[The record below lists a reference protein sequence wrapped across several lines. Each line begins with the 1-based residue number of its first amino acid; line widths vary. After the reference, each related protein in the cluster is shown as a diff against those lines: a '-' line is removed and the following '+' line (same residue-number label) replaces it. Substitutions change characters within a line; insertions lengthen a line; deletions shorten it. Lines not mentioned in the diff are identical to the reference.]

1 MKANEIRE
9 LIEQRTETTQRLYN
23 LLYEEFIKRQYC
35 DSIEH
40 ANNLL
45 STLCYNMTFFV
56 INTII
61 KDPVV
66 MTLHF
71 CEMNKEFVSNVIKD
85 YDKMSFIDYPIDDIK
100 EVVKKLERCGKD
112 NLSLTKMKEDAIREG
127 W

>member
-40 ANNLL
+40 SNNI
-45 STLCYNMTFFV
+45 STLIYNITLFIMK
-56 INTII
+56 TII
-61 KDPVV
+61 EDPIF
-66 MTLHF
+66 MTQHF
-71 CEMNKEFVSNVIKD
+71 DVNEEDVSNVIKD
-85 YDKMSFIDYPIDDIK
+85 YDKMPLIDYPNKDNEEGIK
-100 EVVKKLERCGKD
+100 RIENDWKD

>member
-23 LLYEEFIKRQYC
+23 LLYEDFIKRQYC

-56 INTII
+56 INTISPTSI
-61 KDPVV
+61 HSLNRCNAAVCVV
-66 MTLHF
+66 LKSSSF
-71 CEMNKEFVSNVIKD
+71 CG
-85 YDKMSFIDYPIDDIK
+85 SF
-100 EVVKKLERCGKD
+100 L
-112 NLSLTKMKEDAIREG
+112 
-127 W
+127 